1 MNHKCI
7 MIIVCVTMFC
17 ISPFLYSQLDFE
29 NDFRNTNVDLYSWFD
44 KEIGLEK
51 TVIYNGFLDDGDG
64 YFEKNKSLNNNYRY
78 FKQFNFMVGSIVYDK
93 QLFNNVKI
101 KYDVFEDELLLN
113 LKNSNNNL
121 ITIQPINNKVDCF
134 IINSKY
140 FKNLITGEKKYD
152 GYAELLLEN
161 RHFKLYKK
169 YIKNR
174 IERRTGGKLFYQF
187 TDKSYNLLLYKKSLI
202 KIKNIRN
209 LNKIFP
215 EYKSVIREYSVKDK
229 RRDSNIIDLLKKINL
244 LMNKKTKGL

>member
-1 MNHKCI
+1 MY
-7 MIIVCVTMFC
+7 IVCIAMFC

-44 KEIGLEK
+44 KEVGLEK

-64 YFEKNKSLNNNYRY
+64 YFEKDRSFENTNRY
-78 FKQFNFMVGSIVYDK
+78 YKQFDFFDGSIVYDK

-121 ITIQPINNKVDCF
+121 ITIQPINNKVDSF
-134 IINSKY
+134 VLNSQY
-140 FKNLITGEKKYD
+140 FVNIDNLTVEKGNYK
-152 GYAELLLEN
+152 GYLKLLLDNEN
-161 RHFKLYKK
+161 FQLYKK
-169 YIKNR
+169 HLKSR
-174 IERRTGGKLFYQF
+174 IEKRSSNKLLYQF
-187 TDKSYNLLLYKKSLI
+187 SDREYNLLHYKKSLI

-229 RRDSNIIDLLKKINL
+229 RSDSNIIDLLKKINL
-244 LMNKKTKGL
+244 LMNKKAKAL